1 MTMLPMYRIGKIPL
15 KDIGNIF
22 S

>member
-1 MTMLPMYRIGKIPL
+1 MLPMYRIGKISPIY
-15 KDIGNIF
+15 IGNIC

>member
-1 MTMLPMYRIGKIPL
+1 MEIIY
-15 KDIGNIF
+15 IGNIC

>member
-1 MTMLPMYRIGKIPL
+1 MTMLPMYRIGKIPPIY
-15 KDIGNIF
+15 IGNIC

>member
-1 MTMLPMYRIGKIPL
+1 MTMLLMYRIGKIPSIY
-15 KDIGNIF
+15 IGNIC

>member
-1 MTMLPMYRIGKIPL
+1 MYRIGKIPPIY
-15 KDIGNIF
+15 IGNIC